1 MEPASGGTSAEAAP
15 NPAAA
20 PKSKRKRCEVICQEC
35 GQGKHFVCPRRK
47 RPKALALA
55 DQARAAADAES
66 AEALAPPREATQQEL
81 EDAEEA
87 EVYMDSIVCSV
98 IYHDPTCLARFHNT
112 IFRFTRSPLLLYI
125 EADALLFI

>member
-20 PKSKRKRCEVICQEC
+20 PKSKQTRKRCEVICQEC
-35 GQGKHFVCPRRK
+35 GKGKHFVCPQSK
-47 RPKALALA
+47 RPKAPPLAG
-55 DQARAAADAES
+55 QARAAAAAES

-87 EVYMDSIVCSV
+87 ELYCGCS
-98 IYHDPTCLARFHNT
+98 PT
-112 IFRFTRSPLLLYI
+112 IFCFGVSLTN
-125 EADALLFI
+125 